1 MLELYHN
8 INSVCAQKVRMALL
22 EKGIEAKEHLLTLR
36 GDQFDPA
43 YMKLNPG
50 AVVPTLVHD
59 GVPIIESALILYYI
73 DEAFPGPA
81 LMPKD
86 PKLRHRVRLFN
97 KLIDEYGHFA
107 CMTLTFATAFR
118 PRLLQLTKEQQ
129 EAEYAKAPNKRRA
142 EIKRDVIAHGLDSE
156 FARDAIAVKDKLL
169 HMIDDAVKAPGPYLA
184 GDSYTL
190 AECAVI
196 PYVLRL
202 ELLRMSKLW
211 DRYPGVARWWELVKH
226 RPSTETTI
234 WSRMGDADWA
244 PFKSIKDDPWPKVQG
259 MMQAA

>member
-8 INSVCAQKVRMALL
+8 INSVCAQKVRMALI
-22 EKGIEAKEHLLTLR
+22 EKGVEAKEHLLTLR
-36 GDQFDPA
+36 GDQFDPE
-43 YMKLNPG
+43 YMKLNPNG
-50 AVVPTLVHD
+50 LVPTLVHD
-59 GVPIIESALILYYI
+59 GVPLIESSLILYYI

-86 PKLRHRVRLFN
+86 PKLRHRVRMFN

-118 PRLLQLTKEQQ
+118 PRLLQLSKEQQ
-129 EAEYAKAPNKRRA
+129 EAEYAKTPNKKRA
-142 EIKRDVIAHGLDSE
+142 EIKRDVIARGLDSE
-156 FARDAIAVKDKLL
+156 FAREAIAVKDKLL
-169 HMIDDAVKAPGPYLA
+169 HMIDDAVKDGPYLA
-184 GDSYTL
+184 GNAYSL

-211 DRYPGVARWWELVKH
+211 DRYPGVAAWWERLKH
-226 RPSTETTI
+226 RPSTDEAI
-234 WSRMGDADWA
+234 WSRMTDGDWA
-244 PFKSIKDDPWPKVQG
+244 PFKSITDDPWPKVQG
-259 MMQAA
+259 LMKAA